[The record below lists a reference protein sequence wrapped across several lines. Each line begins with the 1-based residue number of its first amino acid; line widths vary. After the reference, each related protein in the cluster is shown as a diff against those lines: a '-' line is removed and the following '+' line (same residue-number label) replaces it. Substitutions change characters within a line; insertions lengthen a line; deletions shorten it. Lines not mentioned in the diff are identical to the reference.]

1 MSFTQ
6 LAERLKENKL
16 KFNVIDIETK
26 PLKSWHWGLWRQNI
40 GINQIIE
47 HGGLLCFAVKT
58 IGDDETQFYSEWD
71 LGTDKLIREAY
82 RVVEETDVMITYNG
96 ERFDAKKL
104 NSYFVEHGLPKPPP
118 YKHVDLYKEN
128 KKNFS
133 FPSGKLD
140 YMAQRIVDDAKTP
153 HTGFDLWLGCMAGD
167 SEAQALMERYNRQDV
182 LLTERLYL
190 ENLSWWHYQP
200 HMSTFL
206 EGREIC
212 PKCGADAMQELKAGV
227 VRTAL
232 QEYQLYQCTECKS
245 YARSDTKLK
254 DPARY
259 RRALS

>member
-1 MSFTQ
+1 MSF
-6 LAERLKENKL
+6 LERLKESQL
-16 KFNVIDIETK
+16 KFNVLDIETK
-26 PLKSWHWGLWRQNI
+26 PLVSYHWGLFKQFI
-40 GINQIIE
+40 SLDQIID

-58 IGDDETQFYSEWD
+58 IGDDDTQFYSEWD
-71 LGTDKLIREAY
+71 LGQDRLIREAY
-82 RVVEETDVMITYNG
+82 RIIEETDVLITYNG

-104 NSYFVEHGLPKPPP
+104 NAEFVQKGLPKPPP

-140 YMAQRIVDDAKTP
+140 YLAQRVVDDHKTP
-153 HTGFDLWLGCMAGD
+153 HQGFQLWIDCMND
-167 SEAQALMERYNRQDV
+167 DEEAQALMERYNRQDV
-182 LLTERLYL
+182 VLTEKIYL
-190 ENLSWWHYQP
+190 EHLSWWHYQP
-200 HMSTFL
+200 HLATFL

-212 PKCGADAMQELKAGV
+212 PKCGSEDMQVLKAGV